1 MRQSTTPKTGGE
13 RMAVGHRSA
22 VRAAGAH
29 PLRIPGPVFGAELET
44 WLPSEGGTMRLG
56 VGAFDLV
63 VTAASVDALFAV
75 QVMSRIQPG
84 GCGPVIDAED
94 WLCWLVPPGTI
105 RHWMD
110 HPFGL
115 CLSGPVE
122 FAVPP
127 QARREG
133 PGRFWLR
140 PPVRHFTDPSLLR
153 RVLWRYQPAPS
164 PHDVDLPGILSRSVE
179 RQ

>member
-1 MRQSTTPKTGGE
+1 MAGPGGAYPGEDAWGEWDTCRVALLRCGSSLFST
-13 RMAVGHRSA
+13 
-22 VRAAGAH
+22 VRIPADLVYAAAG
-29 PLRIPGPVFGAELET
+29 T
-44 WLPSEGGTMRLG
+44 
-56 VGAFDLV
+56 
-63 VTAASVDALFAV
+63 
-75 QVMSRIQPG
+75 
-84 GCGPVIDAED
+84 IDAEN

-105 RHWMD
+105 RRWID

-115 CLSGPVE
+115 CLSGPVGV
-122 FAVPP
+122 AVPP

-140 PPVRHFTDPSLLR
+140 PPVRRFTDPSLLR

-164 PHDVDLPGILSRSVE
+164 PHDVALPGILRRLAE

>member
-1 MRQSTTPKTGGE
+1 MRQSITPKTGGE
-13 RMAVGHRSA
+13 RMVVGRRPLFAPPERTHSGSRARSS
-22 VRAAGAH
+22 AAEPEA
-29 PLRIPGPVFGAELET
+29 
-44 WLPSEGGTMRLG
+44 WLPSEGGTIRLG
-56 VGAFDLV
+56 AGTFNLV
-63 VTAASVDALFAV
+63 VTAACVDALFAV
-75 QVMSRIQPG
+75 QVTNRIQPG
-84 GCGPVIDAED
+84 GCGPVISAED

-105 RHWMD
+105 RHWMV

-122 FAVPP
+122 VAVPP

-140 PPVRHFTDPSLLR
+140 PPGHRFTDPSLLR